1 LSGGV
6 SKEVKMKKS
15 NIHKQIQ
22 EKMILYLD
30 GDLDKAEAEKVRS
43 HADRCPE
50 CARVLENC
58 RRLWTQ
64 ESFEEEAVPSQRL
77 WNNIEARLDE
87 TRQPR
92 AFFFKLDE
100 WVHRFAFPVAMAV
113 LISLA
118 AAAGVVIGSSGGQPS
133 AESIAGLNPS
143 AAAADEEFKLG
154 LFDISPPGSLTG
166 IFGGR
171 AESGPSQE

>member
-1 LSGGV
+1 
-6 SKEVKMKKS
+6 MKKS
-15 NIHKQIQ
+15 NTHKQIQ
-22 EKMILYLD
+22 EKIILYLD
-30 GDLDKAEAEKVRS
+30 GDLGKAEAEKVRS
-43 HADRCPE
+43 HAERCPE
-50 CARVLENC
+50 CSRVLENC

-64 ESFEEEAVPSQRL
+64 TSFEKEAVPSQRL
-77 WNNIEARLDE
+77 WNNIEVRLDE

-100 WVHRFAFPVAMAV
+100 LVHRFAFPVVMAV

-133 AESIAGLNPS
+133 AESIAGLRPS

-154 LFDISPPGSLTG
+154 LFDISPPGSLTE

-171 AESGPSQE
+171 TESDSLQE